1 MAKKLMTMSI
11 KRLLTTTYCKLW
23 KKSSFTL
30 KEKIAF
36 YKQKWRKENRF
47 KIVFSFMV
55 WCALSIVL
63 KLQYVD
69 YALIGAVAGLL
80 SVLFYAVLNNS
91 MMIYVENNVYK
102 KQRKIDIQI
111 YIIVLRRRNKTPMNL
126 SGFNYPYEK

>member
-1 MAKKLMTMSI
+1 
-11 KRLLTTTYCKLW
+11 
-23 KKSSFTL
+23 
-30 KEKIAF
+30 
-36 YKQKWRKENRF
+36 
-47 KIVFSFMV
+47 MV

-80 SVLFYAVLNNS
+80 SVLFYDVLYNS

>member
-1 MAKKLMTMSI
+1 
-11 KRLLTTTYCKLW
+11 
-23 KKSSFTL
+23 
-30 KEKIAF
+30 
-36 YKQKWRKENRF
+36 
-47 KIVFSFMV
+47 MV

-102 KQRKIDIQI
+102 KQRS
-111 YIIVLRRRNKTPMNL
+111 VV
-126 SGFNYPYEK
+126 EKVIGGYG